1 MSVECLEQ
9 KSKMRL
15 PVSFYVVSVWLG
27 FLCVIFV
34 CLWSGTW
41 RGGFAWDGSFL
52 QFNWHPV
59 LMVTSLVVLYGNAI
73 VLYRVPLTW
82 SRWWCKV
89 AHAGLLFV
97 AGVLSVVGVC
107 AAFDFHSANNIPHLY
122 SLHSWTG
129 ISTVALFT
137 LQWFGGLCAFLLP
150 WTPLAFRARLKP
162 LHIWM
167 GMAIF
172 ILSLITSL
180 SGINEKLLLTLNG
193 RNGSNTEP
201 YSSLPAEA
209 LFANSLGIL
218 VVIFGL
224 VVLKILTNQK
234 WKNPEFE
241 NETDRPLLTED
252 AR

>member
-1 MSVECLEQ
+1 
-9 KSKMRL
+9 MRF
-15 PVSFYVVSVWLG
+15 PVSPVLSVWLG
-27 FLCVIFV
+27 VLCVVFV
-34 CLWSGTW
+34 CLWSGIW

-73 VLYRVPLTW
+73 ILYRVPLTW
-82 SRWWCKV
+82 SRWWCKL

-97 AGVLSVVGVC
+97 AGVLSVLGLC
-107 AAFDFHSANNIPHLY
+107 AVFDFHRANNIPHLY

-137 LQWFGGLCAFLLP
+137 LQWFLGLCAFLLP

-162 LHIWM
+162 LHVWM

-172 ILSLITSL
+172 TLSLITSL
-180 SGINEKLLLTLNG
+180 SGINEKLLLTLSG

-201 YSSLPAEA
+201 YTALPAEA

-224 VVLKILTNQK
+224 VVLTILISSQK
-234 WKNPEFE
+234 LKNPEFE
-241 NETDRPLLTED
+241 NETDRPLLTD

>member
-1 MSVECLEQ
+1 MCTLDVLNIKRKMSF
-9 KSKMRL
+9 
-15 PVSFYVVSVWLG
+15 PVSIYVLSVWLG
-27 FLCVIFV
+27 FLCVMFV

-73 VLYRVPLTW
+73 LLYRVPLTW
-82 SRWWCKV
+82 SRWWCKR

-97 AGVLSVVGVC
+97 AMVLSVLGVC
-107 AAFDFHSANNIPHLY
+107 AAFDFHTANNIPHLY

-137 LQWFGGLCAFLLP
+137 LQWFVGLCAFLLP
-150 WTPLAFRARLKP
+150 WTPLAFRAHLKP

-167 GMAIF
+167 GIAIF

-193 RNGSNTEP
+193 RNGSNTKP
-201 YSSLPAEA
+201 YATLPAEA
-209 LFANSLGIL
+209 LFANSFGIA

-224 VVLKILTNQK
+224 LVLKLLFGQK
-234 WKNPEFE
+234 WKNPESE
-241 NETDRPLLTED
+241 NETDRPLLTD

>member
-1 MSVECLEQ
+1 MMHL
-9 KSKMRL
+9 R
-15 PVSFYVVSVWLG
+15 VSFYVLYILSMCLG
-27 FLCVIFV
+27 LLCVMFV

-59 LMVTSLVVLYGNAI
+59 LMVTGLVVLYGNA
-73 VLYRVPLTW
+73 VLLYRVPLPW

-89 AHAGLLFV
+89 AHAGLLLV
-97 AGVLSVVGVC
+97 ALVLCLLGVS

-129 ISTVALFT
+129 IVTVATFT
-137 LQWFGGLCAFLLP
+137 LQWSVGFGAFLLP
-150 WTPLAFRARLKP
+150 WTSLAFRSFLKP
-162 LHIWM
+162 IHLWM

-172 ILSLITSL
+172 ILGLISSL
-180 SGINEKLLLTLNG
+180 SGINEKLLLTLVG

-201 YSSLPAEA
+201 YSALPSEA

-218 VVIFGL
+218 VALFGL
-224 VVLKILTNQK
+224 VVLKILSNKEWNNT
-234 WKNPEFE
+234 EFE
-241 NETDRPLLTED
+241 QESDRPLLAD